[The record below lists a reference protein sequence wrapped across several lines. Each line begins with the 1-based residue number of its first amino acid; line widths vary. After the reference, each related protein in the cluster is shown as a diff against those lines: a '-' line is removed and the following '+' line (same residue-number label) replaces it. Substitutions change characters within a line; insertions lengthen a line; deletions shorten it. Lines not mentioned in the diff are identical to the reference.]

1 MSARDIT
8 LAGEDGQQAMVVKAG
23 SGWAV
28 LCIDIDAP
36 VRCPNII
43 GWSTRTRAIHGAE
56 WHLRWHDNGKPICV
70 DCGRWLS
77 RKGAKYCPKGTCE
90 ATS

>member
-1 MSARDIT
+1 
-8 LAGEDGQQAMVVKAG
+8 MVVKSG

-28 LCIDIDAP
+28 LCIAIDDP

-43 GWSTRTRAIHGAE
+43 GWPTRIRAIHGAE
-56 WHLRWHDNGKPICV
+56 WHLRWHDNGKPTCQ
-70 DCGRWLS
+70 DCGAWLS
-77 RKGAKYCPKGTCE
+77 RRARRCRKGTCE